1 MGTRN
6 RILPENTLLFYL
18 FSSILGEIKRL
29 TFLKDVIRLRQ
40 DEDLPSCTFLLRRR
54 LLMRKGFK
62 YEVVVLGLL
71 VCLISTLSSIRTV
84 QAQHI
89 DVFKLGPGG
98 SGDPSEREKYT
109 GALDTETIKV
119 EDHYSYEVPVEKDK
133 ISKDE
138 VLRTDI
144 ELIELVTEQDKAP
157 YLWHQVKILEEVN
170 VTQNHTRIVGN
181 ILRCTR
187 ARSGVIFW
195 VPGGVKYVAWDKW
208 SSWNC
213 SKEK

>member
-6 RILPENTLLFYL
+6 RILPENTLLFFL
-18 FSSILGEIKRL
+18 FSSILSEIKRL
-29 TFLKDVIRLRQ
+29 TFPKDVIRLRQ
-40 DEDLPSCTFLLRRR
+40 DDDLPSCAFFLRR

-98 SGDPSEREKYT
+98 SGEPIKREK
-109 GALDTETIKV
+109 GATDTDVVKV

-133 ISKDE
+133 IDKDDI
-138 VLRTDI
+138 LRTDI
-144 ELIELVTEQDKAP
+144 ELIELVTEKDKAP
-157 YLWHQVKILEEVN
+157 YLWHQVEILEEVN

-181 ILRCTR
+181 SLRCTR